1 MEPGTRKGS
10 KDASLRASPLP
21 TRRLSSTFGRH
32 VALPL
37 TEDESEAG
45 PLTAEEEARAAGKQL
60 RAQIGDPYGRRPRE
74 PDEAEEA
81 AEGGEA
87 AAANRP
93 RVKSGELAL
102 SALSAAGLSDD
113 EVHRLLRDASPEGR
127 AAAIAGEGPHAVM
140 AGAGLNAAR
149 GTHGAGEP
157 DEPV

>member
-81 AEGGEA
+81 ATKKERTVFA
-87 AAANRP
+87 SFRASLR
-93 RVKSGELAL
+93 SL
-102 SALSAAGLSDD
+102 SATLETTSARYIRCAL
-113 EVHRLLRDASPEGR
+113 P
-127 AAAIAGEGPHAVM
+127 
-140 AGAGLNAAR
+140 
-149 GTHGAGEP
+149 
-157 DEPV
+157 

>member
-74 PDEAEEA
+74 PDEAEEE
-81 AEGGEA
+81 AEGGQAPA
-87 AAANRP
+87 ADRRRAT
-93 RVKSGELAL
+93 SSELAA

-113 EVHRLLRDASPEGR
+113 EVHRFLRDASPEGR
-127 AAAIAGEGPHAVM
+127 AAAIAAEGPHAVM

>member
-45 PLTAEEEARAAGKQL
+45 PLTAEEEARAAGQKL

-87 AAANRP
+87 NRP
-93 RVKSGELAL
+93 RATSRELAL

-113 EVHRLLRDASPEGR
+113 EVHRFLRDASPEGR